1 MWAGSSIEAQ
11 CFVRFANL
19 DNSLHKSRNIVT
31 LFNVGALHHRLI
43 TMENTTQVQ
52 AENRNAWVFG
62 FTPQAEIWNG
72 RLAMIGFLAVILTEV
87 FSNEGVLHF
96 WGLL

>member
-1 MWAGSSIEAQ
+1 MS
-11 CFVRFANL
+11 V
-19 DNSLHKSRNIVT
+19 DNSLHKYKNIVT
-31 LFNVGALHHRLI
+31 LFNEITSTTLP
-43 TMENTTQVQ
+43 TMENTQLQT
-52 AENRNAWVFG
+52 ENRNAWIFG

>member
-1 MWAGSSIEAQ
+1 
-11 CFVRFANL
+11 
-19 DNSLHKSRNIVT
+19 
-31 LFNVGALHHRLI
+31 
-43 TMENTTQVQ
+43 MENTTQVQ

-72 RLAMIGFLAVILTEV
+72 RLAMIGFLAVILTEA